1 MLAVITEISAANKEL
16 SIPIVPLVP
25 DTTKSSGD
33 NKKTLI
39 LIVKLANT
47 LTLFYISILYFYIIM
62 SGRGGRG
69 GRSPYRSGCDKGNCG
84 RRGKGRGHTYFGAI
98 SAAKKGLSNTLG
110 TSVFDYFQKAAADQT
125 RTSWEKLIQYIS
137 TNYSQDISNELQNK
151 ITVNLVEP
159 IHTPKVTVRHTI
171 LERMIRTD
179 HANIQTSRAT

>member
-62 SGRGGRG
+62 SGRGGR
-69 GRSPYRSGCDKGNCG
+69 SPYRGGCGNG
-84 RRGKGRGHTYFGAI
+84 NHGGQGRGQGHNYSGASI
-98 SAAKKGLSNTLG
+98 AAKKGLCNAIG
-110 TSVFDYFQKAAADQT
+110 TRIFDYSQTSASNQT
-125 RTSWEKLIQYIS
+125 RTSREKLVQYVV
-137 TNYSQDISNELQNK
+137 TNYGQDISNELQNK

-159 IHTPKVTVRHTI
+159 VHTPEVTTRHA
-171 LERMIRTD
+171 IR
-179 HANIQTSRAT
+179 